1 MNMQSDYKRLVGK
14 YCSECLEDIDDCAK
28 EGEVWSEMGG
38 MVSGNATCPHCGRI
52 YYVEAPVF
60 IIDQLRGLEEIV
72 GDLNFVMEQ
81 YKKRLEERQ
90 NV

>member
-1 MNMQSDYKRLVGK
+1 MGSDYKRVIGK

-28 EGEVWSEMGG
+28 DGEVWSQMGG
-38 MVSGNATCPHCGRI
+38 MVSGNATCPHCGLI

-60 IIDQLRGLEEIV
+60 IIDQLREVEKLV
-72 GDLNFVMEQ
+72 GDLDFLMDQ
-81 YKKRLEERQ
+81 HFKRNEDRQ

>member
-1 MNMQSDYKRLVGK
+1 
-14 YCSECLEDIDDCAK
+14 
-28 EGEVWSEMGG
+28 MGG
-38 MVSGNATCPHCGRI
+38 MVSGNATCPHCGLI